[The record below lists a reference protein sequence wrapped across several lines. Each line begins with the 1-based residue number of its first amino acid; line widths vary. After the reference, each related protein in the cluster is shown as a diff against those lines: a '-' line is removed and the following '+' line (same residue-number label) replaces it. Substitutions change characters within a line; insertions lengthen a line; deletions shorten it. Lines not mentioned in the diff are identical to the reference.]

1 MISFNFGQFDIC
13 VQFWR
18 PHGEFFT
25 IWCRR
30 RRRKS
35 AASSSNN
42 NGKLGKMAKNQFCQM
57 RTHERMR
64 SKLAKDNLVLWHRP
78 MVQWSSS
85 RKNEGSNPCKMRLF
99 FKSLCQ
105 WLLRTIID
113 VYCYCERSVSTC
125 WPDHLKIWF
134 ECRYKPNRTTE
145 IFYRLIYIM
154 TVLQA
159 QPRRRPYVAWVKI
172 TPCLWL
178 TIAHEMK
185 NFWSN

>member
-1 MISFNFGQFDIC
+1 MYGPWFNVSCAMISFNFGQFDIC

-85 RKNEGSNPCKMRLF
+85 RKNEGSNPCKMGLF
-99 FKSLCQ
+99 FKSCLHMIITYSNRC
-105 WLLRTIID
+105 LLLLWTFC
-113 VYCYCERSVSTC
+113 VHLLTRSS
-125 WPDHLKIWF
+125 K
-134 ECRYKPNRTTE
+134 NRVRMP
-145 IFYRLIYIM
+145 I
-154 TVLQA
+154 
-159 QPRRRPYVAWVKI
+159 
-172 TPCLWL
+172 
-178 TIAHEMK
+178 
-185 NFWSN
+185 